1 MEFALPS
8 HISSPPRPSSP
19 THTNSSSATHV
30 EPASFD
36 FFLKKANNS
45 PCLMT
50 SDIGSGS
57 DQSGSPP
64 TPLSPIDEVS
74 NSPVVREGLLHSP
87 SCYRKIT
94 SPSHHGKPGHTPA
107 MKESLLCSPSPL
119 KLYCIASP
127 SCRKG
132 HTVYP
137 PCCLSSVPD
146 SPMEPRS
153 SSLPPHL
160 SPLPASHLFGKFTTA
175 SPLELHI
182 SACASGWECRPEF
195 MAEDI
200 AEVCS

>member
-1 MEFALPS
+1 MSCLHSETMEFAPLS

-19 THTNSSSATHV
+19 THTNSSSATCV

-57 DQSGSPP
+57 DHSGSPP

-87 SCYRKIT
+87 SHR
-94 SPSHHGKPGHTPA
+94 GKPGHTPA

-119 KLYCIASP
+119 KLHCITSP
-127 SCRKG
+127 SYRKG
-132 HTVYP
+132 HAVYP
-137 PCCLSSVPD
+137 PCCLSSATD
-146 SPMEPRS
+146 SPMEPHS

-160 SPLPASHLFGKFTTA
+160 SPLPASRLFGKFTTA
-175 SPLELHI
+175 SPLELRI
-182 SACASGWECRPEF
+182 SACASGQECQPEF

-200 AEVCS
+200 AEVYS